1 MILYGSLCPLE
12 IFDSFLSPALRYVLS
27 SVYAV
32 FLYSG
37 ADAHDRDGHVL
48 LCARARKLR
57 KSDDVTSIHTVSIT
71 ARDLTIAGRFVFGE
85 RTCCGRLGEKKMA
98 DRSYAVLRS
107 PSSNAVRLSWS
118 PQSSGEM
125 FCGICMRGLVT
136 TEIGR
141 VCPTC
146 QSRVAQVFEVVNG
159 GQPSSYRIKRRIL
172 TAHPSAGE
180 PFAKVVS
187 L

>member
-1 MILYGSLCPLE
+1 
-12 IFDSFLSPALRYVLS
+12 
-27 SVYAV
+27 
-32 FLYSG
+32 
-37 ADAHDRDGHVL
+37 
-48 LCARARKLR
+48 
-57 KSDDVTSIHTVSIT
+57 
-71 ARDLTIAGRFVFGE
+71 
-85 RTCCGRLGEKKMA
+85 MA

-118 PQSSGEM
+118 PQSSREM
-125 FCGICMRGLVT
+125 FCGICMRGLIT

-146 QSRVAQVFEVVNG
+146 KSRVAQVFEVVNG

>member
-1 MILYGSLCPLE
+1 
-12 IFDSFLSPALRYVLS
+12 
-27 SVYAV
+27 
-32 FLYSG
+32 
-37 ADAHDRDGHVL
+37 
-48 LCARARKLR
+48 
-57 KSDDVTSIHTVSIT
+57 
-71 ARDLTIAGRFVFGE
+71 
-85 RTCCGRLGEKKMA
+85 MA

-107 PSSNAVRLSWS
+107 SSNNAARLSWS
-118 PQSSGEM
+118 SQSSGEM
-125 FCGICMRGLVT
+125 FCGICMRGLIT

-159 GQPSSYRIKRRIL
+159 GQPCSYRSKKRNL
-172 TAHPSAGE
+172 TLRQPAVE